1 MAATTFLMGACT
13 VTTVLVLHQRSKVPN
28 DATLKKA
35 CSDEKQQWEKAME
48 EGYRAKINK
57 QRRQYYDCYYVN
69 KYTMN
74 AK

>member
-1 MAATTFLMGACT
+1 
-13 VTTVLVLHQRSKVPN
+13 
-28 DATLKKA
+28 
-35 CSDEKQQWEKAME
+35 ME

-57 QRRQYYDCYYVN
+57 QRREYYDCYYVN